1 MMTTIDNPQFWH
13 QEDTILFPQNKGANP
28 EGKKKPAIKCPNCKN
43 FLYSVI
49 NKRMKNDTLCYD
61 LTNPIYQYYPRNH
74 ICVCSRCHHHIGVL
88 ILNPKLRKQLNIPLQ
103 HECHRKLI
111 IE

>member
-1 MMTTIDNPQFWH
+1 MMTTIQNHQFQH
-13 QEDTILFPQNKGANP
+13 LEDVILHPHNKGANP

-49 NKRMKNDTLCYD
+49 SKRMKNDTLCYD
-61 LTNPIYQYYPRNH
+61 LTDPVYQNYPRNH
-74 ICVCSRCHHHIGVL
+74 ICVCSKCHHWIGVL

-103 HECHRKLI
+103 HECRRKLTI
-111 IE
+111 